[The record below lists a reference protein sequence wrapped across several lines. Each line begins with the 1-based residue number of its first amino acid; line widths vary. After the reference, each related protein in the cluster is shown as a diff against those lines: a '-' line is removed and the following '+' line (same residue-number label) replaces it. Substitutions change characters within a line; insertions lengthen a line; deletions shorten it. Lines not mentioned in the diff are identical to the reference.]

1 MLDIKVNVHVDPE
14 RIADRII
21 RVLGLDRI
29 LPGLA
34 ENVNNALALFA
45 TFITDARDML
55 VYFKA
60 LLAALTIYIASLAI
74 LRVVR
79 AFQECQIHWNTG
91 RAFMHPS
98 PKMAMIKDQ
107 QGRQTFPGR
116 VGAMML
122 QPSSQTSITIGST
135 SGLSRLNWTF
145 NAADAVKV
153 REHVWYRVFFYLS
166 A

>member
-1 MLDIKVNVHVDPE
+1 MLDIKVNVRVDPE

-29 LPGLA
+29 LPGLT

-55 VYFKA
+55 VYFKP
-60 LLAALTIYIASLAI
+60 LLAALTIYIALLAI

-98 PKMAMIKDQ
+98 PKIRDQ
-107 QGRQTFPGR
+107 QGRQTLPGR

-122 QPSSQTSITIGST
+122 QPSSPSSITIGST

-153 REHVWYRVFFYLS
+153 REHVWYRVFF
-166 A
+166 